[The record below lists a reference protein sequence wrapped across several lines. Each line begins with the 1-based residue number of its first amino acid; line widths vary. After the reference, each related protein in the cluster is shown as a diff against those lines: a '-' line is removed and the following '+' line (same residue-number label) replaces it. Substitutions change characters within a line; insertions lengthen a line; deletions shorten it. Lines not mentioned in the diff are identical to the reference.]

1 MLAARNKEDVQ
12 TRNCILCAINSLKSL
27 LTTMGFFNKL
37 TRLYFW
43 KNWDIFTSDQHDQ
56 HQATEEYNPSAFHSN
71 VSLGNPRKERGIK
84 RVCNSEQLI
93 KPSMSILKYFISK
106 KSQHDPQRTASRGHK
121 ASRPLAIE
129 RYTLHIQI
137 YSPYT
142 QLIDDELQ
150 KLRRTMQITD
160 YSSIR
165 SLQQKTQSGE
175 QVSEKAEK
183 YDIRDYYSHASLR
196 NPIIE
201 EESEKVHAKFFTKP
215 SLSRKKPLIDPQQP
229 DFTLEKSKEF
239 LRGLAA
245 ELNGVSRGPAC
256 LREDKAYVP
265 EDLNKPKKSIQMP
278 ITNNSIKNLPQ
289 KNMSELPHHSKPKS
303 EKTGGLK
310 IPKKESQN
318 ITRPSAKVILD
329 LNTAN
334 PTLKLS
340 QDGRSV
346 RTKTHK
352 EFNSSKSYYGYQGKS
367 KHQYNGWTCVQARE
381 GYSTGRHYWEV
392 DVKGKCDWRIG
403 VVSES
408 APRNGFI
415 NLNTDRGYWTL
426 RLQLGSLMAMT
437 VPVTKLNQ
445 VAPSKIGVHLDLEES
460 QVSFYDVRKSKHIY
474 TFQADFSKR
483 ENIYPVFGTVETD
496 KPLRII

>member
-1 MLAARNKEDVQ
+1 MCVIRNQ
-12 TRNCILCAINSLKSL
+12 
-27 LTTMGFFNKL
+27 
-37 TRLYFW
+37 
-43 KNWDIFTSDQHDQ
+43 
-56 HQATEEYNPSAFHSN
+56 
-71 VSLGNPRKERGIK
+71 
-84 RVCNSEQLI
+84 
-93 KPSMSILKYFISK
+93 
-106 KSQHDPQRTASRGHK
+106 
-121 ASRPLAIE
+121 
-129 RYTLHIQI
+129 
-137 YSPYT
+137 
-142 QLIDDELQ
+142 ELQ

-352 EFNSSKSYYGYQGKS
+352 EFHSSKSYYGYQGKS

-392 DVKGKCDWRIG
+392 DVMGKCDWRIG